1 MCHSHATVRGLL
13 EQLVAD
19 SDQITV
25 LDTEASLE
33 HLTRGTARHVDVMLI
48 VVEPYYRSLQT
59 AITIHTLATELGV
72 AQVYAVANKVRDA
85 GDAEAIRAFCQ
96 THHLS
101 CIETIPYDTTIV
113 EADRQGVAPFDYDGG
128 SEAIARIERLGRDLL
143 QKRGAV

>member
-13 EQLVAD
+13 EQLVAEG
-19 SDQITV
+19 DQITV

-59 AITIHTLATELGV
+59 ATTIHALATELGV

-85 GDAEAIRAFCQ
+85 GDGEAIQAFCQ
-96 THHLS
+96 THRLA
-101 CIETIPYDTTIV
+101 CIETIPYDATIV
-113 EADRQGVAPFDYDGG
+113 EADRHGMAPFDYDGR
-128 SEAIARIERLGRDLL
+128 SQAVACIERLGRELL
-143 QKRGAV
+143 QKQGAV